1 MVFRG
6 THTRTRSLINSQ
18 LGTFWSPQ
26 CPPICPIGSTRGRS
40 ATRLRPQFGTFST
53 TTVWQNGVPQGC
65 VLGPSCFWLLFQL
78 TAGAGSLQG
87 PYVSIWRFGTFL
99 RGCCFNTVASGL
111 TRGADTISHRW
122 WLATWMWVIVQTTWP
137 SIPRIQKEAV
147 MDFRQLRSHTRSPH
161 YSSHQIKWLAQLLD
175 NSCTTQVDQGTNV
188 AGELF
193 KERQGSFGLYYCIV
207 QSFQLAHPSGA
218 VSRAM
223 NI

>member
-1 MVFRG
+1 MSSHISNRFYQ
-6 THTRTRSLINSQ
+6 RTLCHRTQATVWDLLHYNC
-18 LGTFWSPQ
+18 LEEW
-26 CPPICPIGSTRGRS
+26 C
-40 ATRLRPQFGTFST
+40 ATRLCARPF
-53 TTVWQNGVPQGC
+53 
-65 VLGPSCFWLLFQL
+65 LFL
-78 TAGAGSLQG
+78 ASVSPDSWSRLIAGALCEHLEVWYLSQR
-87 PYVSIWRFGTFL
+87 V
-99 RGCCFNTVASGL
+99 CFNTVVSGL